1 MAHLVHKNGLELWWP
16 DYYKVDN
23 IQLDPA
29 LTPMENCW
37 RIIDLQVSVWLNKY
51 KIFAYSEDRLV
62 DLEQMCRVAVYQE
75 LVRYVVEKIYNK
87 RYNFWCNVRSCAW
100 SVIPRTIKKWRN
112 QDIIHTNE
120 IDGNAIVNDDPAS
133 HSHETFFDMTPT
145 ESVPK
150 FRTDAEYSTKLT
162 NWHDAV
168 RKCDQQRILTESIED
183 DYGKYCEDCAELGV
197 EPIDKV
203 TFVLNSYT
211 DEEHELLKYEP
222 EKRTMYNRK
231 YVEKIKSDPARLERR
246 RAYDRAYHARRK
258 AEKEAAK
265 AAVAAQKSASE
276 PT

>member
-1 MAHLVHKNGLELWWP
+1 MAHLVHKNGLDVWWP

-23 IQLDPA
+23 VQLDPA

-37 RIIDLQVSVWLNKY
+37 RIIDMQVSVWLNKY
-51 KIFAYSEDRLV
+51 RMFAFSEDRMV

-75 LVRYVVEKIYNK
+75 LVRYVVEKVYNK

-100 SVIPRTIKKWRN
+100 SVIPRTIKKWHD
-112 QDIIHTNE
+112 QDVIHANE
-120 IDGNAIVNDDPAS
+120 LDGNSVVNDDPAS
-133 HSHETFFDMTPT
+133 HSHETFFDMIST

-150 FRTDAEYSTKLT
+150 FRTNAEYTTKIT
-162 NWHDAV
+162 DWRNAV
-168 RKCDQQRILTESIED
+168 RKCDQQRILNESIED

-203 TFVLNSYT
+203 TFVLNSYSE
-211 DEEHELLKYEP
+211 EEHELMQYVP

-231 YVEKIKSDPARLERR
+231 YVDKIKSDPARLERK

-258 AEKEAAK
+258 AEKD
-265 AAVAAQKSASE
+265 AQKQK
-276 PT
+276 